1 MGWSLRKRASGR
13 RGGQPPV
20 PRPRLCCDI
29 RGNTEKPW
37 TRWVMPKQEVSRL
50 RASCL
55 STFIHPPPTNPI
67 RSYMR
72 ESPGSC
78 CAHFWYPG
86 KVTACQEKNHTAKP
100 LQAGL
105 LNAQRAFSSREIS
118 QVGHQPRVG
127 PESSLGPAMGPV
139 IHIPGNLA
147 VAELLITWAP
157 WSSWPWAH
165 VSKMLY

>member
-1 MGWSLRKRASGR
+1 MVAEEESLREKGRAAPSPTTQALLRHTWEHREALNKVGHAEA
-13 RGGQPPV
+13 GSAQAPCLLPV
-20 PRPRLCCDI
+20 H
-29 RGNTEKPW
+29 
-37 TRWVMPKQEVSRL
+37 
-50 RASCL
+50 
-55 STFIHPPPTNPI
+55 IHSSPPTPNPI
-67 RSYMR
+67 HSYMR

-147 VAELLITWAP
+147 VAELLIT
-157 WSSWPWAH
+157 
-165 VSKMLY
+165 